1 MLDEIIDSDSEKL
14 NFRQY
19 WEISNGKDSTY
30 AYITEGDL
38 LMAEFFLGKCRRCL
52 LPIKQFKI

>member
-19 WEISNGKDSTY
+19 WEISNGKDLIY
-30 AYITEGDL
+30 AYITEWDL
-38 LMAEFFLGKCRRCL
+38 LMAEFF
-52 LPIKQFKI
+52 